1 MAELGLP
8 TPYTSLDELITC
20 VYCKGKYSKPKTLP
34 CQHIFCETCLEKLLS
49 SSSSKTK
56 KQLEVVCP
64 QCNELAD
71 VPHNKVSSFPASFVI
86 ENLLEI
92 NRIFEETEEAR
103 TLPSSHQPSI
113 TKYYEQY
120 KEIDCKE
127 LGHQNHKDEYNQET
141 KSLLQQLEPP
151 HKPPNIQTGS
161 SGLSSTKLTNT
172 QIVPGFKYPWGIIK
186 SKNGEL
192 IIAEWGKDCVTI
204 INSDKEKQLSFG
216 QCKKSKNPF
225 LNPRGVA
232 ITKDDTILVTN
243 GNCLQQF
250 TKNGTLLKTIGSQG
264 SEDLKFE
271 APAGL
276 AIHPLTGDIYIADAN
291 NHRIQVLS
299 KDLTFLQTFG
309 HKGTGQGEFFFPWDV
324 AIDSKGQVYVVSDG
338 KSCVHKFTAEGM
350 YLDSFGTKG
359 SKPGQLNRPSAI
371 AIDQSDQIFITELY
385 NNRISVF
392 DAQGEFKCF
401 VGEETEQKKLLS
413 LNGPCGIAVH
423 SDNGQN
429 ELYVTDCWNDR
440 IIVFTTN

>member
-1 MAELGLP
+1 MAELDLP

-20 VYCKGKYSKPKTLP
+20 VYCQIKYSNPKTLP
-34 CQHIFCETCLEKLLS
+34 CQHIFCETCLEKLLP
-49 SSSSKTK
+49 SSKTK
-56 KQLEVVCP
+56 KQLEIVCP
-64 QCNELAD
+64 QCSESAD
-71 VPHNKVSSFPASFVI
+71 VPQNKVANFPASFVI

-92 NRIFEETEEAR
+92 NRVFEATEEAL
-103 TLPSSHQPSI
+103 TLSSSHQQLK
-113 TKYYEQY
+113 TKYNEQY
-120 KEIDCKE
+120 KEIDWKDLE
-127 LGHQNHKDEYNQET
+127 HQNQKDDYSQKT
-141 KSLLQQLEPP
+141 ISLLQQFELSY
-151 HKPPNIQTGS
+151 KPFNIQTAS
-161 SGLSSTKLTNT
+161 NVLSSTNIE
-172 QIVPGFKYPWGIIK
+172 IVPGFKYPWGIIK

-192 IIAEWGKDCVTI
+192 IVAEWGKDCVTI
-204 INSDKEKQLSFG
+204 VNSDKEKQLSFG

-232 ITKDDTILVTN
+232 VTKDDTILVTN

-291 NHRIQVLS
+291 NHRIQVLN
-299 KDLTFLQTFG
+299 KDMTFLQTFG
-309 HKGTGQGEFFFPWDV
+309 CKGTGQGEFYFPWDV
-324 AIDSKGQVYVVSDG
+324 AMDSKGQVYVVSDG
-338 KSCVHKFTAEGM
+338 KNCVHKFTAEGI

-392 DAQGEFKCF
+392 NAQGEFKCF
-401 VGEETEQKKLLS
+401 VGDETEHKKLLL

-440 IIVFTTN
+440 VIVFTTS

>member
-1 MAELGLP
+1 MAELDLA
-8 TPYTSLDELITC
+8 TPYSSLDELITC
-20 VYCKGKYSKPKTLP
+20 VYCQGKYSKPKTLP
-34 CQHIFCETCLEKLLS
+34 CQHMFCETCLEKLLP
-49 SSSSKTK
+49 SSKTK
-56 KQLEVVCP
+56 QLEIVCP
-64 QCNELAD
+64 QCSESAV
-71 VPHNKVSSFPASFVI
+71 VPQNKVANFPASFVI

-92 NRIFEETEEAR
+92 NRIFEATEEAQ
-103 TLPSSHQPSI
+103 TLSSSHQQPK
-113 TKYYEQY
+113 TKYNEQY
-120 KEIDCKE
+120 KEIDWKDLE
-127 LGHQNHKDEYNQET
+127 HQNQKDDYSQKT
-141 KSLLQQLEPP
+141 ISLLQQFELSY
-151 HKPPNIQTGS
+151 KPFNIQTAS
-161 SGLSSTKLTNT
+161 NVLSSTNT
-172 QIVPGFKYPWGIIK
+172 EIVPGFKYPWGIIK

-192 IIAEWGKDCVTI
+192 IVAEWGKDCVTI
-204 INSDKEKQLSFG
+204 LNSDKEKQLSFG

-291 NHRIQVLS
+291 NHRIQVLN
-299 KDLTFLQTFG
+299 KDMIFLQTFG
-309 HKGTGQGEFFFPWDV
+309 CKGTGQGEFYFPWDV

-338 KSCVHKFTAEGM
+338 KNCVHKFTSEGI

-392 DAQGEFKCF
+392 NAQGEFKCF
-401 VGEETEQKKLLS
+401 VGDETEHKKLLS

-440 IIVFTTN
+440 IIVFTTS